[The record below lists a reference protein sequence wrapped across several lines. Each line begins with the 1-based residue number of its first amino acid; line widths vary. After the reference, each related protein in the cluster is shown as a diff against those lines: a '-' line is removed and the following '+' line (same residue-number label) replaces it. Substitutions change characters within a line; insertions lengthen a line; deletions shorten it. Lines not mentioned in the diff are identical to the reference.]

1 MESKSILCSQCGITL
16 RPFMKVCPKCGAER
30 EEATN
35 LALAPP
41 PVTPPVNPLA
51 QPVRTDPEPAAFQEG
66 IYLSPP
72 DTVRRFPRFTSAQ
85 LTLIIIGILLILV
98 GAVIAWLLWR
108 QQVREQQLYGQQAQ
122 TLASPD
128 PLSSPAESLPTAAPT
143 TLSPDQLTAQ
153 PLEEAIKA
161 TLMAYN
167 PFGYTRY
174 RYQVVDGVVTL
185 EGEADHQPEKDG
197 AGNVLQL
204 VAGVR
209 KVVNRLTVKSEPGG
223 APLRINDAEARVLE
237 AALRRHLEEQEQAQS
252 ASLDPPAGKGAN
264 PAGAGNPEAEREA
277 ERLRR
282 ELAVLRQRADDLARR
297 QAIEE
302 RLRREAEED
311 LRRREEERLREAERV
326 RVAPAARRELP
337 ALRAGSVAWSG
348 VVDGADDILITGNS
362 AEIRHLSGSYPT
374 GVRVSFSAPIP
385 RAKVRLAILFANA
398 GGSGGPSRDEI
409 RVAQAP
415 SAENGY
421 TAIVRVDDTRRSGSR
436 RYEFTLRWELDD
448 QQ

>member
-1 MESKSILCSQCGITL
+1 MESKSILCAQCGITL

-41 PVTPPVNPLA
+41 PVTPPV
-51 QPVRTDPEPAAFQEG
+51 QPVRTDREPSALQEG

-108 QQVREQQLYGQQAQ
+108 QQVREQQLYDQPAQ
-122 TLASPD
+122 TLASPA
-128 PLSSPAESLPTAAPT
+128 PLSSPAEGLPTASPT
-143 TLSPDQLTAQ
+143 TLSPDQQAAQ
-153 PLEEAIKA
+153 TLEEAIKA

-197 AGNVLQL
+197 AGNVLRL
-204 VAGVR
+204 VAGVK
-209 KVVNRLTVKSEPGG
+209 KVVNRLTVKSEPGA

-348 VVDGADDILITGNS
+348 IVDGADDILISGNS

-374 GVRVSFSAPIP
+374 GVRVSFSTPIP
-385 RAKVRLAILFANA
+385 RATVRLAILSANS

-448 QQ
+448 KQ